1 MPQSA
6 AIKNALQL
14 WHQRIRYTIFYCV
27 TAANA
32 ICGGNAMHHSGWR
45 RAGSAKSYGLSRFLL
60 MLIALACLLGG
71 TPAQAR
77 KIALVIGNSSYLNT
91 SALTNPANDAQIVA
105 SAARSAG
112 FDVIIASDLTM
123 ATFQRTL
130 RDFRLAADGAEI
142 AMIYYAGHGIEGQG
156 KNWLIPVDSKLES
169 QFDLPYEAIN
179 MDRLLESLGGAK
191 VRIVVLDS
199 CRNNP
204 FGNAWKSGVRA
215 VPMGLNGTEYEDV
228 LVIYAAAPGQTA
240 TEGTGSNSPFAMSL
254 AKRLPEPG
262 LAIQMLGGAVR
273 DDVLAATG
281 GKQRPFVSASIT
293 GTPIFLVGVS
303 RPAPVQVAAVPVSSP
318 SASGSGGDRSMLDAL
333 MWQGAVSSNTLGGFQ
348 AYLREFPAGIFSN
361 VAKENIAKLQPTVAP
376 IARVATSAPV
386 IASNAPPAP
395 AVVPNNGAVAAP
407 TVNNPMPQESGAGF
421 VSSATLQNSTSIGN
435 GIALPSLPLAPR
447 FSNDGYPGC
456 RENFQSIIGTVDKV
470 DAINRCTIELD
481 KYQKATLIAFREI
494 MINHQK
500 RISQIY
506 TEQVGGQMKYPA
518 DIQAQFYKAMM
529 KEHAD
534 SNPDGVHFNEYR
546 AAEARYKED
555 RAYLQDRYCFNT
567 GCAGYTAPEYV
578 PSKVTKA
585 DEK

>member
-1 MPQSA
+1 MHQNGLHRKGFA
-6 AIKNALQL
+6 ERAL
-14 WHQRIRYTIFYCV
+14 F
-27 TAANA
+27 A
-32 ICGGNAMHHSGWR
+32 
-45 RAGSAKSYGLSRFLL
+45 RFLL
-60 MLIALACLLGG
+60 LLVAIAALLGG
-71 TPAQAR
+71 TPAHAR
-77 KIALVIGNSSYLNT
+77 KIALIIGNSTYANT
-91 SALTNPANDAQIVA
+91 SALTNPANDARIVA

-112 FDVIIASDLTM
+112 FDVTIASDLTM

-179 MDRLLESLGGAK
+179 MDRLLESLGGAQ
-191 VRIVVLDS
+191 VRIVILDS

-240 TEGTGSNSPFAMSL
+240 TEGTGANSPFAMSL

-293 GTPIFLVGVS
+293 GTPIFLVGAP
-303 RPAPVQVAAVPVSSP
+303 RPAPIQVATAPALP
-318 SASGSGGDRSMLDAL
+318 AAAPGGGDRSMLDAL

-361 VAKENIAKLQPTVAP
+361 VAKENITKLQPAPSP
-376 IARVATSAPV
+376 IARVNPTVVVAPSASPDSPNASTVSAPPV
-386 IASNAPPAP
+386 SNP
-395 AVVPNNGAVAAP
+395 VPQQNTSNY
-407 TVNNPMPQESGAGF
+407 
-421 VSSATLQNSTSIGN
+421 VSSAALQNTVSTGV
-435 GIALPSLPLAPR
+435 GTGLPALPPTPE
-447 FSNDGYPGC
+447 FSNDGYPSC
-456 RENFQSIIGTVDKV
+456 RENFQSIAGTVEKV
-470 DAINRCTIELD
+470 ETINRCTVALD
-481 KYQKATLIAFREI
+481 QYQKAVLIAFRES
-494 MINHQK
+494 MIEHQK
-500 RISQIY
+500 RISNIY

-518 DIQAQFYKAMM
+518 ESQTQFYKAMM
-529 KEHAD
+529 KEHSD
-534 SNPDGVHFNEYR
+534 SNPDGAHFNEYR

-567 GCAGYTAPEYV
+567 GCGGYTAPAYV
-578 PSKVTKA
+578 QSNQPKPAK
-585 DEK
+585 K